1 MEKGEVISTMGATG
15 AAYGTHLHLE
25 LRKGPAFSGN
35 YNGYDFLDKY
45 TYRQFNPMKYL
56 TKR

>member
-1 MEKGEVISTMGATG
+1 MGATG

-35 YNGYDFLDKY
+35 YNSYEFLDKY

-56 TKR
+56 TNR